1 MLAFHLGKGHTGL
14 HDRAEMP
21 VRWAMSEPTDLP
33 PGTERGPSVAADD
46 TEPASPPGRVAGF
59 KDKSEELRERAD
71 ETWKRVEAARSQKP
85 FVDVAFETYERDR
98 DHLGPLLSAAIAF
111 RLFLVF
117 VPFVALGMIVL
128 GFFDFEASDLRN
140 AGLVGLTAQSI
151 TASGNQ
157 PLWSQLLTLIV
168 VVWAMLLA
176 ARSLVKALRLTHAV
190 AWDLERRPLK
200 DTTKTRPV
208 GTCSRRARPDG
219 DRCGASASTDLGRA
233 RAGRHD
239 LCVRHLSGDVV
250 GRVED
255 SATTR
260 RDQLDHDAPGIG
272 AVRPRRA
279 SVPACRRVLDRASDR
294 QRSGSL
300 RGARARDRPA
310 RRDLPDRAA
319 DGRRRL
325 PERDVVVPGTKA
337 RGSGAATR

>member
-1 MLAFHLGKGHTGL
+1 
-14 HDRAEMP
+14 
-21 VRWAMSEPTDLP
+21 MSEPTDPCRRVRNAAPRSRPTTRSLP
-33 PGTERGPSVAADD
+33 HRPG
-46 TEPASPPGRVAGF
+46 ASPGSRT
-59 KDKSEELRERAD
+59 R
-71 ETWKRVEAARSQKP
+71 ARSP
-85 FVDVAFETYERDR
+85 ARTGSRDLEARRGRALPEAVRRRGVRNLRAGPRSSGAAALGRDR
-98 DHLGPLLSAAIAF
+98 IPA
-111 RLFLVF
+111 
-117 VPFVALGMIVL
+117 VPGVCPVRRTRDDVL

-200 DTTKTRPV
+200 DTTKTALWVLAVAALALMATGVARQLRQN
-208 GTCSRRARPDG
+208 SRTRSGWSPRF
-219 DRCGASASTDLGRA
+219 
-233 RAGRHD
+233 
-239 LCVRHLSGDVV
+239 CVRHLSGDVV

-272 AVRPRRA
+272 AVRARRA

-310 RRDLPDRAA
+310 RRCTPPDR
-319 DGRRRL
+319 G
-325 PERDVVVPGTKA
+325 G
-337 RGSGAATR
+337 

>member
-1 MLAFHLGKGHTGL
+1 
-14 HDRAEMP
+14 
-21 VRWAMSEPTDLP
+21 MSEPTDLP

-200 DTTKTRPV
+200 DTTKTALWVLAVAALALMATGVARQLRQISDALGLVATISVFVIYLATWLAVSKILP
-208 GTCSRRARPDG
+208 RPDG
-219 DRCGASASTDLGRA
+219 TSWITMLPGSALFALGAQVFQLAVVFWIVPRIDNAQDHYGALGLA
-233 RAGRHD
+233 IVLLGGIYLIGR
-239 LCVRHLSGDVV
+239 LMVV
-250 GRVED
+250 AAFLN
-255 SATTR
+255 ATLWFRTR
-260 RDQLDHDAPGIG
+260 RLAEAAP
-272 AVRPRRA
+272 
-279 SVPACRRVLDRASDR
+279 
-294 QRSGSL
+294 
-300 RGARARDRPA
+300 
-310 RRDLPDRAA
+310 LPGDES
-319 DGRRRL
+319 
-325 PERDVVVPGTKA
+325 P
-337 RGSGAATR
+337 